1 MPRSPLNSVVTTFAV
16 SNLLSA
22 ALKLPRLC
30 IVISNLSGAYENATK
45 EITSMVAKAT
55 RDLQNETG
63 RQAKGITPV
72 ELGSDEIYNILRTRL
87 LTADPEHNPAVMNQ
101 IFQPMSRNI

>member
-1 MPRSPLNSVVTTFAV
+1 LADVTTFAV

-30 IVISNLSGAYENATK
+30 IVISNLSGAYEGATK

-63 RQAKGITPV
+63 RQTKGITPV

-87 LTADPEHNPAVMNQ
+87 LMRPGLLREEKMPSNRSLCVPTT
-101 IFQPMSRNI
+101 

>member
-1 MPRSPLNSVVTTFAV
+1 M
-16 SNLLSA
+16 
-22 ALKLPRLC
+22 
-30 IVISNLSGAYENATK
+30 I
-45 EITSMVAKAT
+45 AKAT

-87 LTADPEHNPAVMNQ
+87 LTAEPEKRWSTP
-101 IFQPMSRNI
+101 SRRPFPTPFRTP